1 MICNAKSLFLLFYFT
16 PLLVKITLVH
26 HMLRDIY
33 KSCYVEENV
42 DDMQK
47 EEKEEV
53 SGLNNFSSLLLHNID
68 FLFLLAL

>member
-1 MICNAKSLFLLFYFT
+1 MLLHT
-16 PLLVKITLVH
+16 SPSKDNISASHVTRH
-26 HMLRDIY
+26 IY

-53 SGLNNFSSLLLHNID
+53 SGLNNFSSLLPHNID
-68 FLFLLAL
+68 FLFCLAL